1 MEKNDSINHSNAV
14 ILLEKGLTGSEEW
27 IAPFK
32 DFRFKVRDLIINKTY
47 ISERR
52 GGLTPY
58 KFASS
63 NCAIKCR
70 SEMLAGSQSP
80 CLYDGHS
87 LFQKGL
93 SFPEGFGA

>member
-1 MEKNDSINHSNAV
+1 MEKNDSINHSSAV
-14 ILLEKGLTGSEEW
+14 VLLEKGLTGSEEW
-27 IAPFK
+27 IAPLK
-32 DFRFKVRDLIINKTY
+32 DFRCKVRDLITNTTY
-47 ISERR
+47 ISVRR
-52 GGLTPY
+52 GSLTPY
-58 KFASS
+58 KFAS